1 MADAGWI
8 GAAFPVSVARGPRWI
23 RTGGLGIYSSSGRR
37 VPRKWGKISVPSSV
51 ARDSGVIE
59 PDERRRGAP
68 EARPQRLECERIAV
82 TGGTMVETPMR
93 IRLPRASRSGVGR
106 DLGLLLPLLLAMA
119 AAGSVAAEDSG
130 TEAEAPPKR
139 VRRDANETFGIPQV
153 KFINDQISAGWL
165 DAGLKPSDAAS
176 DHEWCRRVHLDV
188 IGRIPTVG
196 ELEAYVD
203 DSSPTKRADLV
214 ARLLGDEYIDEYS
227 RTWTDVWT
235 TVLIG
240 RGMDN
245 DNVNRAGMRQWL
257 RRAFSK
263 NMPYDRFVTELVTA
277 TGVNKPGEAGF
288 NGAANFLAG
297 KLDEN
302 AAQATAKTAQ
312 IFLGLQVQC
321 TQCHN
326 HPFNKGKQNQ
336 FWEFNAFF
344 RQVQAKRRFEGTR
357 DVQAIDL
364 VDEDFAGDGND
375 PTQAEIYYE
384 LRNGQTKMAFPV
396 FIDGTEI
403 DRSGY
408 VPATMDDGTAYGVNR
423 RRVLAQLIV
432 DSPLMPRAAVNRV
445 WSHFFGYGFTRP
457 VDDLGEHNAPSHP
470 ELLDGLAERFRE
482 QSFDLKELIRWI
494 TLSRA
499 YSLSSRIG
507 KGNAADDPS
516 VGEKPRFSHFYLRQM
531 RPEELYQSLL
541 VATAADEAE
550 EKGEKA
556 SRAKDEW
563 LSQFIIAFGT
573 DEGDEST
580 TFNGSI
586 PQVLMMFNGE
596 LIKTATST
604 GKGGFLDRVAS
615 SGMSNA
621 RKIDRLYAAALS
633 RKPTKKE
640 ITLANQLLAARKGD
654 AVGAL
659 QDVWWAVL
667 NANEFIINH

>member
-1 MADAGWI
+1 ML
-8 GAAFPVSVARGPRWI
+8 FRSVA
-23 RTGGLGIYSSSGRR
+23 
-37 VPRKWGKISVPSSV
+37 
-51 ARDSGVIE
+51 
-59 PDERRRGAP
+59 
-68 EARPQRLECERIAV
+68 
-82 TGGTMVETPMR
+82 
-93 IRLPRASRSGVGR
+93 
-106 DLGLLLPLLLAMA
+106 
-119 AAGSVAAEDSG
+119 
-130 TEAEAPPKR
+130 
-139 VRRDANETFGIPQV
+139 
-153 KFINDQISAGWL
+153 
-165 DAGLKPSDAAS
+165 
-176 DHEWCRRVHLDV
+176 
-188 IGRIPTVG
+188 
-196 ELEAYVD
+196 
-203 DSSPTKRADLV
+203 DSSPTKRPELV
-214 ARLLGDEYIDEYS
+214 DRLLGDDYVDDYA
-227 RTWTDVWT
+227 RNWTDVWT

-240 RGMDN
+240 RDVEN
-245 DNVNRAGMRQWL
+245 DMVSRPGMRQYL

-263 NMPYDRFVTELVTA
+263 NIPYDRFMEELVTA
-277 TGVNKPGEAGF
+277 TGANANRKDVEGF
-288 NGAANFLAG
+288 NGAANFLSG
-297 KLDEN
+297 KMEEN
-302 AAQATAKTAQ
+302 GVQATAKTAQ

-344 RQVQAKRRFEGTR
+344 RQVQAKRKFGGTR
-357 DVQAIDL
+357 DVQAIEL
-364 VDEDFAGDGND
+364 VDEDFAGEGGN
-375 PTQAEIYYE
+375 PTEAEIYYE
-384 LRNGQTKMAFPV
+384 LRNGVTKMAFPV
-396 FIDGTEI
+396 FVDGTEI
-403 DRSGY
+403 DHSGY
-408 VPATMDDGTAYGVNR
+408 VPGKMDDGTEYGVNR
-423 RRVLAQLIV
+423 RRLLAQLIV
-432 DSPLMPRAAVNRV
+432 DSPLMPKAAVNRV

-470 ELLDGLAERFRE
+470 DLLDGLAERFRE
-482 QSFDLKELIRWI
+482 QSFDVKELIRWI

-499 YSLSSRIG
+499 YALSSRIG
-507 KGNAADDPS
+507 KANSPDDPS
-516 VGEKPRFSHFYLRQM
+516 IGEKPRFSHFYLRQM

-541 VATAADEAE
+541 VATAADEAD

-596 LIKTATST
+596 LMKAATST

-621 RKIDRLYAAALS
+621 RKIDTLYAAALS

-659 QDVWWAVL
+659 QDLWWAVL
-667 NANEFIINH
+667 NSNEFIINH